1 MTPDL
6 LTIPNEW
13 HQYLTTQSTLGDDML
28 TAWQSDLDTIMRD
41 GRIPNWIELDAL
53 LQQDE
58 SRLLNLIEESA
69 GYVMGDPVTVNYGAN
84 SEGLL
89 PVDIVRHVDS
99 LTFDAGFESPGNCK
113 ATVNRC
119 IANGWIER
127 GVDKVTGNTRYD
139 LTSRG
144 RWVMDLTENDEW
156 FGESED

>member
-1 MTPDL
+1 MTDL

-13 HQYLTTQSTLGDDML
+13 NQYLATQSTLGSDML

-58 SRLLNLIEESA
+58 SRLLNLIDETS

-84 SEGLL
+84 SDGLL

-99 LTFDAGFESPGNCK
+99 LTFDAGFDSPGNCK

-119 IANGWIER
+119 LINGWIER
-127 GVDKVTGNTRYD
+127 GVDRVTGNTRYD

-156 FGESED
+156 FEGDV

>member
-13 HQYLTTQSTLGDDML
+13 NQYLLTQSTLGQDML

-58 SRLLNLIEESA
+58 SRLLNLIEETS

-84 SEGLL
+84 SDGLM

-99 LTFDAGFESPGNCK
+99 LTFDAGFDSPGNCK

-119 IANGWIER
+119 IANGWIVR

-144 RWVMDLTENDEW
+144 RWVMDLTENDDW
-156 FGESED
+156 FEGDV

>member
-13 HQYLTTQSTLGDDML
+13 NQYLLTQSTLGQDML

-58 SRLLNLIEESA
+58 SRLLNLIEENS

-84 SEGLL
+84 SDGLL

-99 LTFDAGFESPGNCK
+99 LTFDAGFDSPGNCK

-119 IANGWIER
+119 LINGWIAR
-127 GVDKVTGNTRYD
+127 SVDKVTGNTRYD
-139 LTSRG
+139 LTDRG
-144 RWVMDLTENDEW
+144 RWCKDLVDNDSW
-156 FGESED
+156 FEGDV